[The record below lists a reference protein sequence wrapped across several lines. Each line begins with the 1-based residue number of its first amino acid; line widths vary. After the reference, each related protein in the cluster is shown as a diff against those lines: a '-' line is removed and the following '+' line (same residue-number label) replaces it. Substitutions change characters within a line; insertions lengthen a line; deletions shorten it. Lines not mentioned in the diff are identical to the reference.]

1 MHWLLGLVGALIG
14 VALADERSVLG
25 AVAGFLIA
33 FLLAGQQRL
42 RRQVELLAADLAR
55 LRARQAAGQVAAGAS
70 ANAGQVAAGASAN
83 AAAAAAAGPVPAE
96 AAAPIDST
104 PRPAMP
110 AVSATA
116 PRTAAAQSEPPPIPP
131 RPSAWRAPAPS
142 GPSWADT
149 LLARVKG
156 WFTEGNVPVKIGV
169 LVLLFGV
176 AAALR
181 YAAAQGYFTLPVEVR
196 LALVWLAALLAL
208 GWGWR
213 ERLRRPTF
221 AMSVQGGAL
230 GVLLLTVFAAFRLY
244 GLLPATL
251 ALALVVVLVAGAA
264 LLAVLQGAMWLA
276 VLGFLGGYLAPV
288 LISTGSGSHVALFS
302 YYALLNAAVLAISWK
317 HSWRL
322 LNLIGFGFTFGVGA
336 TWGASFYRPEMFA
349 SVEPFL
355 VLFFAFYIAVGLIY
369 VLRQAEHR
377 RPWVDGTLVFGTPLV
392 AFPLQAALLR
402 DDRLGL
408 AFSALAVA
416 VVYAGLVWFLRAR
429 RGERL
434 LTEAYGALALGFATL
449 AIPLAFSASTTA
461 SVWALE
467 GAGAAWI
474 GLRQGRRFPWLAG
487 LALQLL
493 AAASYVLSFDHA
505 APALAPML
513 LFNPAWLGA
522 AMLSFAGFALSLM
535 HERHHARHGLPALAF
550 WWGMSWWAVGGL
562 GQVSLANAGIGGW
575 TWCAA
580 YLAITVA
587 LAALLRAPLRWSRLD
602 GALAVGAI
610 GALLLV
616 PYAQSEFGQVLD
628 RATLA
633 GWAALAVALAFALW
647 RTRAEPGRTLA
658 LAHLAALWTVAA
670 AFGLQVIEAT
680 ERGVAD
686 GAALADGWRFLA
698 RVAPLA
704 LMTLVLWRR
713 PALGAW
719 PRAQAF
725 TGYRWGWFAPALLI
739 LASAWLAGLLSPG
752 NSAPLAYIPL
762 FNPLELAL
770 LGTGALLFGVARD
783 LRPLQSL
790 RQALPVAAFAFLSF
804 ATLRAV
810 HHWAGVAWDASAL
823 LSDGTAQASLTVA
836 WSLVGVSAWVLG
848 SRRRDRR
855 LWGAGALLMGIVLV
869 KLLFVDRSYMGNMA
883 GIVSFMAVGLLL
895 VGVGYVAPSP
905 PRRLQ
910 AGEPA

>member
-1 MHWLLGLVGALIG
+1 MHWWLGLVGALIG

-25 AVAGFLIA
+25 AVVGFLIA

-42 RRQVELLAADLAR
+42 RRQVELLGTDVAR
-55 LRARQAAGQVAAGAS
+55 LRASAGIGAAPATFATTASSAAS
-70 ANAGQVAAGASAN
+70 PPL
-83 AAAAAAAGPVPAE
+83 AAAAASASVAVEHASAGSVGA
-96 AAAPIDST
+96 
-104 PRPAMP
+104 RPG
-110 AVSATA
+110 
-116 PRTAAAQSEPPPIPP
+116 PPPIPP
-131 RPSAWRAPAPS
+131 QPDAWRAPEPS

-181 YAAAQGYFTLPVEVR
+181 YAAAQGYFTMPVEVR
-196 LALVWLAALLAL
+196 LVVVWLLALLAL

-221 AMSVQGGAL
+221 AMSVQGGAIA
-230 GVLLLTVFAAFRLY
+230 VLLLTVFAAFRLY
-244 GLLPATL
+244 ELLPAGM
-251 ALALVVVLVAGAA
+251 ALGLVVVLVAGAA

-288 LISTGSGSHVALFS
+288 LISTGSGNHIALFS

-317 HSWRL
+317 RSWRL

-336 TWGASFYRPEMFA
+336 AWGANFYRPELFA

-402 DDRLGL
+402 GDRLGL
-408 AFSALAVA
+408 AFSALLVA

-505 APALAPML
+505 PPAVAPML

-535 HERHHARHGLPALAF
+535 HERHHPRHGLPVLTF
-550 WWGMSWWAVGGL
+550 WWGMLWWAVGGL
-562 GQVSLANAGIGGW
+562 GQLSLADAGIGGW
-575 TWCAA
+575 TWSAC
-580 YLAITVA
+580 YLAAAVA
-587 LAALLRAPLRWSRLD
+587 LAALLRAPLRWPRLD
-602 GALAVGAI
+602 GAIAVGAI

-616 PYAQSEFGQVLD
+616 PFALLQFGQPLD
-628 RATLA
+628 HATLA
-633 GWAALAVALAFALW
+633 GWGALSIALAFALW
-647 RTRAEPGRTLA
+647 WTRAESGRTLA
-658 LAHLAALWTVAA
+658 LAHLATLWTVAGA
-670 AFGLQVIEAT
+670 LALQVMEGT
-680 ERGVAD
+680 EQAVAD
-686 GAALADGWRFLA
+686 GAPLADGWRFLA
-698 RVAPLA
+698 RVTPLA
-704 LMTLVLWRR
+704 LVTLVLWRR
-713 PALGAW
+713 PRFGAW

-725 TGYRWGWFAPALLI
+725 AAYRWGWFAPALLI
-739 LASAWLAGLLSPG
+739 LASAWFVGLVSPG
-752 NSAPLAYIPL
+752 DSVPLVYVPV

-783 LRPLQSL
+783 LRPLQSW
-790 RQALPVAAFAFLSF
+790 RQALPVAAFALLTF

-810 HHWAGVAWDASAL
+810 HHWAGVAWAAPAM
-823 LSDGTAQASLTVA
+823 LSDGSAQASLTVA

-855 LWGAGALLMGIVLV
+855 LWGAGAVLMGIVLI
-869 KLLFVDRSYMGNMA
+869 KLLLVDRTYMGNVA

-905 PRRLQ
+905 PRRTT
-910 AGEPA
+910 AGETA